1 MITNMKKTT
10 GYLSVIIFA
19 LGLAACGSGGGTG
32 GSYKKMKDG
41 AEYKIISD
49 GKGDVAKYGEVMK
62 FRMSRMYKDSVLGGE
77 AGPKPPQYQPIDTAE
92 LPKEFYEI
100 FKTVRKGD
108 SIIIRILTDSAFK
121 NSIGMMPKEFKKGEY
136 LLTTIKV
143 LGIVAKDKAQAD
155 FEQEIKTFR
164 EQDSIRAIGQK
175 VRDDEAIQAY
185 LAKNNIKAEKTEE
198 GTYYEVQQTGSG
210 EPAKEGQSIS
220 VKYTGT
226 LLDGTVFDSNV
237 DSSFN
242 HTEPYT
248 FTIGRGG
255 SIKGFDDG
263 LRHFNKGAKGRIFIP
278 SVLGYG
284 SQGQGKLKPNSN
296 LIFQVEVLDIKD
308 EAPAPTMPARPQV
321 SPVRPGQ
328 KPK

>member
-1 MITNMKKTT
+1 MKKTT
-10 GYLSVIIFA
+10 GYLSIIVLA
-19 LGLAACGSGGGTG
+19 LGLAACGSGGSGT
-32 GSYKKMKDG
+32 YKKMKDG

-49 GKGDVAKYGEVMK
+49 GKGQVAKYGDVMK
-62 FRMSRMYKDSVLGGE
+62 FRMARMYKDSVLGGE
-77 AGPKPPQYQPIDTAE
+77 QGPKPPQYQPIDTAE

-100 FKTVRKGD
+100 FSKVRSGD
-108 SIIIRILTDSAFK
+108 SIVIRILTDSAFK

-143 LGIVAKDKAQAD
+143 VGIVAKDKAQAD

-185 LAKNNIKAEKTEE
+185 LAKNNIKAQKTEA
-198 GTYYEVQQTGSG
+198 GTYYEIQQAGG

-263 LRHFNKGAKGRIFIP
+263 LRNFGKGAKGRIFIP

-296 LIFQVEVLDIKD
+296 LIFQVEVLDVKD
-308 EAPAPTMPARPQV
+308 EAPAPTMPARPQIT
-321 SPVRPGQ
+321 PVKPDQ
-328 KPK
+328 KPVKKN